1 MTPHPLTGEA
11 AAIALALFDHDT
23 PVWLDAALAA
33 APDVAAW
40 LRFRTGAPIVTEPD
54 AAAFALVCDPRGLP
68 PFEEF
73 NLGTAEYP
81 DRSTTIILQ
90 VAGFGRAR
98 RLS

>member
-1 MTPHPLTGEA
+1 MSGEA
-11 AAIALALFDHDT
+11 AAIAFALFDHDT

-40 LRFRTGAPIVTEPD
+40 LRFRTGAPIVTD
-54 AAAFALVCDPRGLP
+54 QAAAAFALVSEPARLP
-68 PFEEF
+68 PFDEF

-90 VAGFGRAR
+90 VAGFAQGDG
-98 RLS
+98 SS